1 MTNKEKIYTG
11 LSVLFVLIVVLGNL
25 LYQKFLSISVFSF
38 YQFDIGAGA
47 ILYPLTFFIT
57 DLIAEFYGKEKASFC
72 VKLAV
77 LMNIVTI
84 IIITVIRVLP
94 AAEWS
99 PVDDNLFN
107 QVFGLYWLAFIA
119 SVLACYVSQKIDI
132 ILYLWI
138 RKKTDNQKL
147 WLRSN
152 GSTAISLLI
161 DTVIV
166 ITILTIFG
174 IIPYDQ
180 MWQLIWHSYGYKLFF
195 TLLSTPIFYLAF
207 YLITFFINKGLKHA

>member
-11 LSVLFVLIVVLGNL
+11 LSVLFTVIVVLGNL

-57 DLIAEFYGKEKASFC
+57 DLMAEFYGKEKANFC

-77 LMNIVTI
+77 LVNIVAI

-94 AAEWS
+94 AAQWS

-107 QVFGLYWLAFIA
+107 QVFGLYWLAFVA
-119 SVLACYVSQKIDI
+119 SLLACYASQKVDI
-132 ILYLWI
+132 VLYLWI
-138 RKKTDNQKL
+138 RKITNNKKL
-147 WLRSN
+147 WARSN
-152 GSTAISLLI
+152 GSTSISLLI

-166 ITILTIFG
+166 VSILTMFG
-174 IIPYDQ
+174 VIPYDQ
-180 MWQLIWHSYGYKLFF
+180 MWQLIGHSYGYKLFF

-207 YLITFFINKGLKHA
+207 YLIKFYIKQG